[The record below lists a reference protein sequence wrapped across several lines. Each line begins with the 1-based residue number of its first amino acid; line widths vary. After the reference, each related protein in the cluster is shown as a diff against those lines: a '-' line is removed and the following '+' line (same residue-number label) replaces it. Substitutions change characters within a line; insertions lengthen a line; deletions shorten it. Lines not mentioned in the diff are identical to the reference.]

1 MNSSKFRVGERI
13 FMLDCA
19 RKYFTPKWVKRLIDE
34 ISAVGFNVFNI
45 HFTDEVGHRLESKKF
60 PWLAGGDYTLC
71 TFGAAYG
78 CPEDDGKFFTLD
90 EMADIVRYAQSHG
103 MEVLPSFDS
112 PGHMTYAVKKY
123 KQVRGVDIGNYFH
136 KHGKVAIVASA
147 GERDE
152 RSQEVYSRGIDISSP
167 EALEF
172 AKALYTEYGE
182 FFYSLGCRSFD
193 IGGDELLGWGDKGS
207 VDPSL
212 PKWSNLDHWEKYA
225 KARTK
230 NEKAVA
236 YDAFILYM
244 NDITA
249 LLKSIGYTSVRMWN
263 DDVYRKSDTAWQ
275 RATEIDRSIDIQY
288 WSPHTNGGEGTA
300 QFYLDKGHNLYN
312 FARPYTYYT
321 MYPNNRPASYVTP
334 EAIMKEWSPYL
345 FAANNS
351 ECDPGNSDYIFPRF
365 NRGTEITA
373 PNERVKGAGF
383 CLWCDCPSA
392 ETEDELLEHI
402 RPYFTAIA
410 KKSLGEG
417 S

>member
-1 MNSSKFRVGERI
+1 MSNAKYRVGERI

-19 RKYFTPKWVKRLIDE
+19 RKYFTPEWMKRLIDE
-34 ISAVGFNVFNI
+34 ISAVGFNVINI

-78 CPEDDGKFFTLD
+78 CPDEDGKFFTMAQ
-90 EMADIVRYAQSHG
+90 MADIVRYAQSRG
-103 MEVLPSFDS
+103 LDVLPSFDS
-112 PGHMTYAVKKY
+112 PGHMTYAVKRY
-123 KQVRGVDIGNYFH
+123 KEVNGVDLGNYFH
-136 KHGKVAIVASA
+136 KHGKVAIVAAA

-152 RSQEVYSRGIDISSP
+152 RSQEVYSRGIDISNP

-207 VDPSL
+207 IDPTV
-212 PKWSNLDHWEKYA
+212 PKWSNLDHWEAYA
-225 KARTK
+225 KERTG
-230 NEKAVA
+230 NPEAVA

-263 DDVYRKSDTAWQ
+263 DDVYRESDTGWRGA
-275 RATEIDRSIDIQY
+275 AEIDKSIDIQY
-288 WSPHTNGGEGTA
+288 WSPHTNGGDGTA

-321 MYPNNRPASYVTP
+321 MYPDGRPASYVTP
-334 EAIMKEWSPYL
+334 EAIMKEWTPYL
-345 FAANNS
+345 FAANRS
-351 ECDPGNSDYIFPRF
+351 ECDPGNSEYIFPEF
-365 NRGTEITA
+365 KSGNEIEA
-373 PNERVKGAGF
+373 PHDRVKGAGF
-383 CLWCDCPSA
+383 CLWCDCPSS

-410 KKSLGEG
+410 KKALGEG
-417 S
+417 